1 MIRGYPRFPSL
12 FPGETLVLHVSTTSP
27 RFRVAFFRQGARL
40 EPMQVA
46 SSATLAGVHLPDGPP
61 DRDWG
66 WPAYQF
72 AIPADWPSGVY
83 VAMLI
88 EIAADG
94 SEIVPDCDTTF
105 ATSAKALFVVRHR
118 GAVPSG
124 TVLYKVSWATFVAY
138 NGTGYGSLYT
148 EAVWSRE
155 QPNPGFKVTWR
166 RPGCGTGGDVMPGDS
181 EDYYDTS
188 SRRQTFEHWDAP
200 LVRWLEQEALRDA
213 LLHRLGPASR
223 P

>member
-1 MIRGYPRFPSL
+1 M
-12 FPGETLVLHVSTTSP
+12 SP
-27 RFRVAFFRQGARL
+27 PPARASGSRSSGKARRL
-40 EPMQVA
+40 ERDADRIQRPA
-46 SSATLAGVHLPDGPP
+46 LDGVDLPDGPP

-66 WPAYQF
+66 WPGYEF

-94 SEIVPDCDTTF
+94 SEIAPDCNTTF

-118 GAVPSG
+118 GPVPPG

-155 QPNPGFKVTWR
+155 QPEPRLQGDLATARLRHR
-166 RPGCGTGGDVMPGDS
+166 RRRDARRFRGLLRYVVAAADLRALGRAAGALAGAARLRTRTTAPIGTCIAIPGCCART
-181 EDYYDTS
+181 
-188 SRRQTFEHWDAP
+188 ACC
-200 LVRWLEQEALRDA
+200 
-213 LLHRLGPASR
+213 
-223 P
+223 